1 MMEYMVMIRNPW
13 AAKVAALSITSSIST
28 RSVASTHY
36 NLASSIK
43 PIKHLYIQH
52 NDQVVR
58 WAEAEHAQHAH
69 HDKMKQIN
77 FDLNSAQFGR

>member
-1 MMEYMVMIRNPW
+1 MVMIRNPW

-43 PIKHLYIQH
+43 PIKHLKIQH

-58 WAEAEHAQHAH
+58 WARAQHAQHAH
-69 HDKMKQIN
+69 HDRMKQIN